1 MPTSARLEVANSP
14 QITVKNGAI
23 CRVDVGIGPYK
34 KIIGVLANTDDFG
47 ARDET

>member
-14 QITVKNGAI
+14 QITVKTVQSAGSMWASA
-23 CRVDVGIGPYK
+23 PTK
-34 KIIGVLANTDDFG
+34 KIVGVLANTDDFG